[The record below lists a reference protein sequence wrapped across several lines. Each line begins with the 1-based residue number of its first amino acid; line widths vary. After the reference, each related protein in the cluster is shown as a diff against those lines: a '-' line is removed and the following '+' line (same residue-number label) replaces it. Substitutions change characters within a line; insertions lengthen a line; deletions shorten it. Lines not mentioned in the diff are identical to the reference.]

1 MKLLI
6 TIPIIAF
13 IIIIVVYMHSIIDN
27 LKITSKNKT
36 TWAKIIVQS
45 LIVLLFIFSI
55 IIIISMLF

>member
-1 MKLLI
+1 MKLLM

-36 TWAKIIVQS
+36 TWAKIIIQS

-55 IIIISMLF
+55 IIIIFVLF

>member
-1 MKLLI
+1 MKLLMI
-6 TIPIIAF
+6 IPIVAF

-36 TWAKIIVQS
+36 TWAKIIIQS

-55 IIIISMLF
+55 IIIIFVLF

>member
-1 MKLLI
+1 MKLLMI
-6 TIPIIAF
+6 IPIVAF

-55 IIIISMLF
+55 IIIISVLF